1 MTPIDRIPHD
11 VVLRRGR
18 TRVQHLVEAVLAG
31 GESEDM
37 LDLVLSTA
45 RSDLRGCTS
54 LLVLPLQRDRWYH
67 EMVTGRYAPEL
78 LGDEVPADSPLGR
91 ALTAADPDAIERT
104 AQLSIP
110 GEFRPALPAHMAT
123 VDAAEA
129 GYGVLAVLRPHPS
142 PDDDASDDLHPDGV
156 NPDSNDLDAAGSL
169 STCPSAADDDVPLGG
184 ISTAPFDAADRE
196 RLDSLAAL
204 VELTLRLPA
213 LLQPS
218 QLEDERS
225 RIARDLHDLAIQELF
240 AVGMEL
246 ETLRDSLTREDDAPS
261 EAAVRASVS
270 SSISGVENAVAQ
282 IREIVQSLRR
292 ERSEATLTERLRH
305 EVGIATAGL
314 GFVPALRLPARA
326 ADLDLEVPPEI
337 AEDVVAVVRECLA
350 NAARHAH
357 ATAVACTVAI
367 ITEGVDR
374 VLQVNVS
381 DNGRGIDPSVSRRS
395 GLANMSS
402 RARRHNG
409 WVDAFNL
416 EPGTMIA
423 WRVTLPPEE

>member
-1 MTPIDRIPHD
+1 MTPIDRTPHD

-18 TRVQHLVEAVLAG
+18 TRVQNLVEAVLAG

-37 LDLVLSTA
+37 LDLVLGTA

-54 LLVLPLQRDRWYH
+54 LLILPLQRDRWYH

-78 LGDEVPADSPLGR
+78 LGDEVPSDSPLGH

-104 AQLSIP
+104 AQLPIS
-110 GEFRPALPAHMAT
+110 GSFGPALPALMAT
-123 VDAAEA
+123 VDAADA

-142 PDDDASDDLHPDGV
+142 PDEDAPDGSH
-156 NPDSNDLDAAGSL
+156 PTGADRDAASPHG
-169 STCPSAADDDVPLGG
+169 TDPTATHDDVPLGG

-196 RLDSLAAL
+196 RLDALAAL

-213 LLQPS
+213 LQQPS

-270 SSISGVENAVAQ
+270 SSITGVENAVAQ

-314 GFVPALRLPARA
+314 GFVPTLRLPARA

-357 ATAVACTVAI
+357 ATAVACTVAL